1 MLYATYKWYFTMD
14 VPRYFKNY
22 DFWGTF
28 AQIYINLVQH
38 MIWICNKCTPIFQK
52 ACFLRYIRQFTLL
65 IARILLLNIT
75 KTGECHITA
84 RSCLVI
90 YYDLNVKSLNTNHM
104 YCNLITLS
112 YYNYYFDNFSWML
125 AAACF
130 PAPIAR
136 ITVAAP
142 VTASPPA

>member
-1 MLYATYKWYFTMD
+1 MYPDISKATILGVRLPKSTLISYNIWFEYAIN

-28 AQIYINLVQH
+28 AQIYVNFVQH
-38 MIWICNKCTPIFQK
+38 MIWICNKCTHTFKK

-75 KTGECHITA
+75 KTGACHITA
-84 RSCLVI
+84 RSCFVI

-104 YCNLITLS
+104 YCNLIYTFILQLL
-112 YYNYYFDNFSWML
+112 FW
-125 AAACF
+125 
-130 PAPIAR
+130 
-136 ITVAAP
+136 
-142 VTASPPA
+142 